1 MLANLRSALWLAGIL
16 SVPLA
21 AQFEGMLANKPIL
34 DAHNCYPYE
43 GQWANRIDRALSTG
57 TPVSIEQDIAW
68 YEGRVVVSHTPKTN
82 GSEPLLTDYFFERV
96 RPIIEKA
103 IKENKPETWPVIILH
118 FDFKDTQAPLLHAVW
133 NVLGRYQDWITT
145 APKSA
150 DPHKLMPL
158 KRRPLLVITEDSD
171 EQEQVFFN
179 ELKPGDLLRV
189 FGSAHSIRLAEKE
202 AAARNHV
209 LATLPPSELLRETPT
224 NYRRWWNN
232 SWYEVEE
239 GGQPKAGEWTAASE
253 ARLHALVDYAHQQGF
268 WVRFY
273 TLDGFEPGHGS
284 GWGEAY
290 NFRSRAAV
298 EKRWLAALIAGV
310 NFIAID
316 QYEDFAEFMRQN
328 HFK

>member
-1 MLANLRSALWLAGIL
+1 MFAKLSIAILLASA
-16 SVPLA
+16 PLF
-21 AQFEGMLANKPIL
+21 AQFNGMLGNKPIL

-43 GQWANRIDRALSTG
+43 GKWPDRIDRALSTG
-57 TPVSIEQDIAW
+57 FPVSIEQDIAW
-68 YEGRVVVSHTPKTN
+68 YQGKVVVSHTAKTT
-82 GSEPLLTDYFFERV
+82 GSEPLLTDYFFARV

-103 IKENKPETWPVIILH
+103 LKENKPETWPVIILH

-133 NVLGRYQDWITT
+133 DVLGQYDDWITT
-145 APKSA
+145 APKGT
-150 DPHKLMPL
+150 DPSKLMPL
-158 KRRPLLVITEDSD
+158 KRGPILVITEDSD

-179 ELKPGDLLRV
+179 QLKSGDRLRL
-189 FGSAHSIRLAEKE
+189 FGSAHTLRGKDAHALAS
-202 AAARNHV
+202 
-209 LATLPPSELLRETPT
+209 LAPSELLTEKPT

-253 ARLHALVDYAHQQGF
+253 ARLRSLVDYAHGQGF

-273 TLDGFEPGHGS
+273 TFDGFKPGQGL

-290 NFRSRAAV
+290 NFRSLAAV
-298 EKRWLAALIAGV
+298 EKRWLAALKAGV
-310 NFIAID
+310 NFIASD
-316 QYEDFAEFMRQN
+316 QYEDLAEFMRQN

>member
-1 MLANLRSALWLAGIL
+1 VKLFLRGS
-16 SVPLA
+16 LA
-21 AQFEGMLANKPIL
+21 AQFDGMLANKPIL

-43 GQWANRIDRALSTG
+43 GQWADRIDRALSTG

-68 YEGRVVVSHTPKTN
+68 YEGRVVVSHTAKTK
-82 GSEPLLTDYFFERV
+82 GSEPMLADYFFERV
-96 RPIIEKA
+96 RPIVEKA
-103 IKENKPETWPVIILH
+103 LKENKPETWPLIILH

-133 NVLGRYQDWITT
+133 NVLGQYQDWITT
-145 APKSA
+145 APKTT
-150 DPHKLMPL
+150 DPGKLTPL
-158 KRRPLLVITEDSD
+158 MRRPLLVITEDSD

-179 ELKPGDLLRV
+179 ELKPGDRLRV
-189 FGSAHSIRLAEKE
+189 FGSAHTIQIREKD
-202 AAARNHV
+202 AAARNHA
-209 LATLPPSELLRETPT
+209 LATLPPSELLKEKPT

-253 ARLHALVDYAHQQGF
+253 ARLHALVDYAHHQGF

-298 EKRWLAALIAGV
+298 EKRWLAALNAGV